1 MLVLLP
7 VLPALLTLEA
17 FHGDDPARAVWFSS
31 SPHPARWFQS
41 PLRQFGVLPGTVL
54 MNLEAKGGG
63 GSGGIVK
70 LLDMD
75 AREVG
80 ALCHNHRMG
89 DTVRL
94 ACWRACMHVLYRHS
108 FRVVVFFFSVLL
120 CFFCFF
126 FSWKGL

>member
-94 ACWRACMHVLYRHS
+94 ACLRACMSCTGTLFAS
-108 FRVVVFFFSVLL
+108 SFFFSVLL